1 MLIRYGYEITV
12 HCEHPTA
19 MVCLLSVS
27 EDRKIDIRVP
37 ENVFT
42 TPIIATTTYLDSFG
56 NRCRRLVAPSGDLT
70 IWGDATIEDDGK
82 IDQANFAAV
91 EVPVAELP
99 DSCLLYLMGS
109 RYCETDKLSQTA
121 WDLFGKVPPG
131 WGRVQAVCDFVHR
144 HIKFDYMQARATRT
158 AFEAF
163 EERIGVCRDFAH
175 LAVTLCRCL
184 NIPARYVN
192 GHLGDIGVPVVDPM
206 DFSATGRGG
215 HSILATTSHGSGGS
229 SSLEAGTRQISRSS
243 TRSGRMSSSL
253 FGSGH
258 TRSSIR

>member
-37 ENVFT
+37 EKVFT
-42 TPIIATTTYLDSFG
+42 TPIIATATYVDSFG

-82 IDQANFAAV
+82 IDPADFAAA
-91 EVPVAELP
+91 EVPVAE
-99 DSCLLYLMGS
+99 
-109 RYCETDKLSQTA
+109 
-121 WDLFGKVPPG
+121 
-131 WGRVQAVCDFVHR
+131 
-144 HIKFDYMQARATRT
+144 
-158 AFEAF
+158 
-163 EERIGVCRDFAH
+163 
-175 LAVTLCRCL
+175 
-184 NIPARYVN
+184 
-192 GHLGDIGVPVVDPM
+192 PM